1 MQINNMSQG
10 RVIAS
15 MPLSFVL
22 IILLHFNWV
31 LKRCKNEIIIGDKC
45 MLRVQKSNLGRDW

>member
-1 MQINNMSQG
+1 MSQG

-22 IILLHFNWV
+22 IILLHFNCV